1 MTPLELIQQHI
12 ASIDERFTRI
22 EGAIDQLWEQPP
34 PEKAVDQR
42 ALLPFKQ
49 DKVKEGLPYDP
60 NQTTEL
66 RGREVFSTRALD
78 TRGFTEHNC
87 FVQIQVSKD
96 TVPKPQSPRQLF
108 TAVLEG
114 AAGSAWSELDVQVV
128 DSTGIPGT
136 YLVPLLA
143 RKCLALSTRFVLYA
157 ADNARYERYLA
168 PRLLDFTVQG
178 MLVSGL
184 TYF

>member
-1 MTPLELIQQHI
+1 MTPFELIQQHI
-12 ASIDERFTRI
+12 ASIEERFTRI

-34 PEKAVDQR
+34 PEKAIDQR

-49 DKVKEGLPYDP
+49 DKVKENIAYDV
-60 NQTTEL
+60 NQANEV

-78 TRGFTEHNC
+78 TKGFTEHNC
-87 FVQIQVSKD
+87 FVQIQVSRD
-96 TVPKPQSPRQLF
+96 TVPKPQLSRQLF

-128 DSTGIPGT
+128 DSMGIPGT
-136 YLVPLLA
+136 YTVPLLA
-143 RKCLALSTRFVLYA
+143 RKCLALATRFVLYA
-157 ADNARYERYLA
+157 ADNARYEQYLV
-168 PRLLDFTVQG
+168 PRQLDFVVQG